1 MRKDHYKPSGIV
13 PLKALAMGVVAA
25 LVAGAIVGPLY
36 GLAIWYNPLI
46 YVSALLSLALGG
58 GMGFLTA
65 AVMKAGHA
73 RNMVASVALGVAAAG
88 FAHLVGW
95 ITWTA
100 IAYSDVEEFDWVY
113 LLDPAVFWEAI
124 VAINEVGVWSLR
136 SSSPVNGAMLWAVWG
151 LEAAFVLGAAA
162 FGAAI
167 PAADGVYCEH
177 CRRWCADSDS
187 VMCVADDEASEPLVR
202 RIIDGDLDALA
213 QMEAPVPDQST
224 WLNVAV
230 AACEGCGRTN
240 TFTLERVT
248 RTFDKEGNEK
258 LSTDP
263 LVDRWLLSK
272 EQVQKVRETASRSF
286 EKLEG
291 EEQAVSAA
299 S

>member
-1 MRKDHYKPSGIV
+1 MRKDHYAPSGIV
-13 PLKALAMGVVAA
+13 PLKAVLFA
-25 LVAGAIVGPLY
+25 LVATLVVGSIAGPLY
-36 GLAIWYNPLI
+36 GLAIWYNPFI

-58 GMGFLTA
+58 GMGFVA
-65 AVMKAGHA
+65 AAMMRAGHA
-73 RNMVASVALGVAAAG
+73 RSTAACVALGVVAAG
-88 FAHLVGW
+88 YAHLVGW
-95 ITWTA
+95 VTWTA
-100 IAYSDVEEFDWVY
+100 IAYSDVEEFEWVY
-113 LLDPAVFWEAI
+113 LLDPGVFWEAI

-151 LEAAFVLGAAA
+151 LEGAFVLGAAA

-167 PAADGVYCEH
+167 PGADAVYCEH

-187 VMCVADDEASEPLVR
+187 LMCVADDDASEPLVR

-213 QMEAPVPDQST
+213 EMNAPAPDHGA
-224 WLNVAV
+224 WLSVAV

-240 TFTLERVT
+240 AFTLARVT

-258 LSTDP
+258 LATDP
-263 LVDRWLLSK
+263 LVDRWLVSK
-272 EQVQKVRETASRSF
+272 EQVQKVREIASRSF
-286 EKLEG
+286 EAPED